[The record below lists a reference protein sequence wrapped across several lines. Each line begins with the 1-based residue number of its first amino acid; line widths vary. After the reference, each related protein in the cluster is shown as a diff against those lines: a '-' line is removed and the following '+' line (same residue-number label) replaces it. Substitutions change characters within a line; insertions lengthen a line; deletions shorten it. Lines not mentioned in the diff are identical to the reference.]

1 MGECCSLC
9 DWLCT
14 MPCLSSVHKTPSC
27 LHNLATM
34 KSALLSRNADTST
47 KNEFH
52 FCSYTHK
59 AGARL
64 GLKVVLFLI
73 TWRTWIGLFLN
84 DHISINVAPGFSLLC
99 VFTHA
104 VTFCPFDKGHSD
116 RWEGAHAFISI
127 LQMISDTQCFL
138 GVLLIVRV
146 SSFKKYL
153 FRSFA
158 HFSAG
163 MFCFLL
169 YQLNAF
175 KCFG

>member
-1 MGECCSLC
+1 
-9 DWLCT
+9 
-14 MPCLSSVHKTPSC
+14 
-27 LHNLATM
+27 M
-34 KSALLSRNADTST
+34 KSAVLSRNADTST

-52 FCSYTHK
+52 FCSYTHR

-64 GLKVVLFLI
+64 NLKVVLFSI
-73 TWRTWIGLFLN
+73 IWGTWTGLFLN
-84 DHISINVAPGFSLLC
+84 DYISTNVAPGFSLLC

-127 LQMISDTQCFL
+127 LQMSDVQCFL
-138 GVLLIVRV
+138 VVLLIVRV
-146 SSFKKYL
+146 SSFEKYL
-153 FRSFA
+153 FRSFT
-158 HFSAG
+158 HFLVG
-163 MFCFLL
+163 LFCFLL